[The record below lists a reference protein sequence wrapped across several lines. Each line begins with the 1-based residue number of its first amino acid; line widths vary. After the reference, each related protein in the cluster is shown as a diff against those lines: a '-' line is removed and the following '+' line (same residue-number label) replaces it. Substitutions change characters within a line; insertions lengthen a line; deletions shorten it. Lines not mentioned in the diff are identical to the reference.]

1 MGKITLFI
9 TFFLF
14 NFSVNVQTSWLDVE
28 PLNSINNR
36 VEKETFEIPVASN
49 SSNSNSTTVNSFD
62 PVVIPE
68 NDSCENAIEVDIFP
82 YNNEQ
87 DAFGATN
94 NDGFI
99 SECGGLGMNDGV
111 WYLVAGNDYEITV
124 IVEDTPDWDSE
135 VAIYSGE
142 CGNFTC
148 VTSIDTVNDIQE
160 LNFLSEVGVDYY
172 INIGYYSGTLDNDEG
187 FFSINVD
194 SPGPSPCIDP
204 SNINITQIELYS
216 ATVNWTQNGI
226 ANSWEVTYGEA
237 GFDPATE
244 GESILVEND
253 PQINLTNLSSNTSYE
268 FYVKGLCSENESD
281 LVGPETFTT
290 LPLCNP
296 PSNLSVTNITQNSA
310 SVSWTENGEA
320 SSWEVIYG
328 ESGFDP
334 ATEGET
340 VLVDNNPETN
350 LTNLSP
356 NTNYEFYI
364 EALCSESQTELSGS
378 ASFTTLEL
386 PCNPPFNLNVT
397 NITENSANV
406 SWTEN
411 GNATSWEVTYGES
424 GFDPATEGESI
435 LVADNPELNLTDLS
449 PNTTYEF
456 YIEAL
461 CSDNE
466 TELSEAAS
474 FTTLEFSC
482 NPPSDL
488 SVTSITENSASVS
501 WMENGNATSWE
512 VIYGE
517 SGFNPLT
524 EGESIL
530 VANNP
535 ELNLTDLSPDT
546 AYEFYVK
553 ASCLDNETELS
564 ISQNFITE
572 GLSVNESNFSSF
584 NYYPNPTS
592 SVINLEAGHRISQI
606 EIYSVTGKRL
616 MFFQPHS
623 LSKEINLESMAA
635 GIYLM

>member
-1 MGKITLFI
+1 TL
-9 TFFLF
+9 
-14 NFSVNVQTSWLDVE
+14 
-28 PLNSINNR
+28 
-36 VEKETFEIPVASN
+36 
-49 SSNSNSTTVNSFD
+49 
-62 PVVIPE
+62 
-68 NDSCENAIEVDIFP
+68 
-82 YNNEQ
+82 
-87 DAFGATN
+87 
-94 NDGFI
+94 
-99 SECGGLGMNDGV
+99 
-111 WYLVAGNDYEITV
+111 
-124 IVEDTPDWDSE
+124 
-135 VAIYSGE
+135 
-142 CGNFTC
+142 
-148 VTSIDTVNDIQE
+148 E
-160 LNFLSEVGVDYY
+160 L
-172 INIGYYSGTLDNDEG
+172 
-187 FFSINVD
+187 
-194 SPGPSPCIDP
+194 PCNPP
-204 SNINITQIELYS
+204 SNLSVTNITENS
-216 ATVNWTQNGI
+216 ASVSWMENGN
-226 ANSWEVTYGEA
+226 ATSWEVIYGES

-253 PQINLTNLSSNTSYE
+253 PQINLTNLSPNTTYEFYIEALCSEGQTELSESENFTTLELPCNPPSNLNVTNITENSASVSWMENGNATSWEVIYGESGFDPAIEGESILVANNPELNLTDLSPNTTYEFYIEALCSDNETELSESENFTTLELPCNPPSNLNVTNITESSASVSWTENGNATSWEVIYGESGFDPVTEGENILVENDPQISLTDLSSNTTYE

-397 NITENSANV
+397 NITE
-406 SWTEN
+406 T
-411 GNATSWEVTYGES
+411 
-424 GFDPATEGESI
+424 
-435 LVADNPELNLTDLS
+435 
-449 PNTTYEF
+449 
-456 YIEAL
+456 
-461 CSDNE
+461 
-466 TELSEAAS
+466 
-474 FTTLEFSC
+474 
-482 NPPSDL
+482 
-488 SVTSITENSASVS
+488 SASVS

-553 ASCLDNETELS
+553 ALCLDNETELS

-635 GIYLM
+635 GIYLMKITIENQIKTFKIIKE

>member
-296 PSNLSVTNITQNSA
+296 PS
-310 SVSWTENGEA
+310 
-320 SSWEVIYG
+320 
-328 ESGFDP
+328 
-334 ATEGET
+334 
-340 VLVDNNPETN
+340 
-350 LTNLSP
+350 
-356 NTNYEFYI
+356 
-364 EALCSESQTELSGS
+364 
-378 ASFTTLEL
+378 
-386 PCNPPFNLNVT
+386 
-397 NITENSANV
+397 
-406 SWTEN
+406 
-411 GNATSWEVTYGES
+411 
-424 GFDPATEGESI
+424 
-435 LVADNPELNLTDLS
+435 DL
-449 PNTTYEF
+449 
-456 YIEAL
+456 
-461 CSDNE
+461 
-466 TELSEAAS
+466 
-474 FTTLEFSC
+474 
-482 NPPSDL
+482 
-488 SVTSITENSASVS
+488 
-501 WMENGNATSWE
+501 
-512 VIYGE
+512 
-517 SGFNPLT
+517 
-524 EGESIL
+524 
-530 VANNP
+530 
-535 ELNLTDLSPDT
+535 
-546 AYEFYVK
+546 
-553 ASCLDNETELS
+553 
-564 ISQNFITE
+564 
-572 GLSVNESNFSSF
+572 
-584 NYYPNPTS
+584 
-592 SVINLEAGHRISQI
+592 
-606 EIYSVTGKRL
+606 
-616 MFFQPHS
+616 
-623 LSKEINLESMAA
+623 
-635 GIYLM
+635 

>member
-397 NITENSANV
+397 NITE
-406 SWTEN
+406 T
-411 GNATSWEVTYGES
+411 
-424 GFDPATEGESI
+424 
-435 LVADNPELNLTDLS
+435 
-449 PNTTYEF
+449 
-456 YIEAL
+456 
-461 CSDNE
+461 
-466 TELSEAAS
+466 
-474 FTTLEFSC
+474 
-482 NPPSDL
+482 
-488 SVTSITENSASVS
+488 SASVS

-553 ASCLDNETELS
+553 ALCLDNETELS

-635 GIYLM
+635 GIYLMKITIENQIKTFKIIKE

>member
-296 PSNLSVTNITQNSA
+296 PSNLSVTNITENSA

-397 NITENSANV
+397 NITE
-406 SWTEN
+406 T
-411 GNATSWEVTYGES
+411 
-424 GFDPATEGESI
+424 
-435 LVADNPELNLTDLS
+435 
-449 PNTTYEF
+449 
-456 YIEAL
+456 
-461 CSDNE
+461 
-466 TELSEAAS
+466 
-474 FTTLEFSC
+474 
-482 NPPSDL
+482 
-488 SVTSITENSASVS
+488 SASVS

-553 ASCLDNETELS
+553 ALCLDNETELS

-635 GIYLM
+635 GIYLMKITIENQIKTFKIIKE

>member
-1 MGKITLFI
+1 
-9 TFFLF
+9 
-14 NFSVNVQTSWLDVE
+14 
-28 PLNSINNR
+28 
-36 VEKETFEIPVASN
+36 
-49 SSNSNSTTVNSFD
+49 
-62 PVVIPE
+62 
-68 NDSCENAIEVDIFP
+68 
-82 YNNEQ
+82 
-87 DAFGATN
+87 
-94 NDGFI
+94 
-99 SECGGLGMNDGV
+99 
-111 WYLVAGNDYEITV
+111 
-124 IVEDTPDWDSE
+124 
-135 VAIYSGE
+135 
-142 CGNFTC
+142 
-148 VTSIDTVNDIQE
+148 
-160 LNFLSEVGVDYY
+160 
-172 INIGYYSGTLDNDEG
+172 
-187 FFSINVD
+187 
-194 SPGPSPCIDP
+194 
-204 SNINITQIELYS
+204 
-216 ATVNWTQNGI
+216 
-226 ANSWEVTYGEA
+226 
-237 GFDPATE
+237 TE
-244 GESILVEND
+244 
-253 PQINLTNLSSNTSYE
+253 
-268 FYVKGLCSENESD
+268 
-281 LVGPETFTT
+281 
-290 LPLCNP
+290 
-296 PSNLSVTNITQNSA
+296 NSA

-334 ATEGET
+334 ATEGES
-340 VLVDNNPETN
+340 VFVANNPELN

-356 NTNYEFYI
+356 NTAYDFYVEALCSEGQTELSESENFTTLELPCNPPSNLSVTNITENSASVSWMENGNATSWEVIYGESGFDPATEGESILVENDPQINLTNLSPNTTYEFYI
-364 EALCSESQTELSGS
+364 EALCSEGQTELSESENFTTLELPCNPPSNLNVTNITENS
-378 ASFTTLEL
+378 ASVSWMENGNATSWEVIYGESGFDPAIEGESILVANNPELNLTDLSPNTTYEFYIEALCSDNETELSEAVSFTTLEL
-386 PCNPPFNLNVT
+386 PCNPPSNLNVT

-553 ASCLDNETELS
+553 ALCLDNETELS

-635 GIYLM
+635 GIYLMKITIENQIKTFKIIKE

>member
-296 PSNLSVTNITQNSA
+296 PSNLSVTNITENSA

-334 ATEGET
+334 ATEGES
-340 VLVDNNPETN
+340 VFVANNPELN

-356 NTNYEFYI
+356 NTAYDFYV
-364 EALCSESQTELSGS
+364 EALCSEGQTELSES
-378 ASFTTLEL
+378 ENFTTLEL
-386 PCNPPFNLNVT
+386 PCNPPSN
-397 NITENSANV
+397 
-406 SWTEN
+406 
-411 GNATSWEVTYGES
+411 
-424 GFDPATEGESI
+424 
-435 LVADNPELNLTDLS
+435 
-449 PNTTYEF
+449 
-456 YIEAL
+456 
-461 CSDNE
+461 
-466 TELSEAAS
+466 
-474 FTTLEFSC
+474 
-482 NPPSDL
+482 L
-488 SVTSITENSASVS
+488 SVTNITENSASVS

-517 SGFNPLT
+517 SGFDPVT
-524 EGESIL
+524 EGENIL
-530 VANNP
+530 VENNP

-553 ASCLDNETELS
+553 ALCLDNETELS

-635 GIYLM
+635 GIYLMKITIENQIKTFKIIKE